1 MTAEDQESQLDRPT
15 SRAAGQRPNL
25 AVQVERFQGPL
36 PPPEALAQYESV
48 LPGAADRILQM
59 AERRLDHRQRIE
71 STVAEGSST
80 RARLGIIAA
89 TIVSLAVLGVAGYA
103 LYLGQPVAGG
113 VLGVADLVGVIG
125 VYIYGTRNR

>member
-1 MTAEDQESQLDRPT
+1 MTENQESQLDRPS
-15 SRAAGQRPNL
+15 SRAAGQPPDVG
-25 AVQVERFQGPL
+25 VQIERYRGPL
-36 PPPEALAQYESV
+36 PSPEALARYDVV

-59 AERRLDHRQRIE
+59 AERRLEHRQRLE
-71 STVAEGSST
+71 STVAEGSIV

-89 TIVSLAVLGVAGYA
+89 TVVSLAVLGVAGYA

-113 VLGVADLVGVIG
+113 VLGVADVVGLSG